1 MKKSVSDTLGS
12 VRLIYRRNMP
22 DRGKTSSG
30 FLFRDAVIR
39 KREIRSPAH
48 SGHEPGKGL
57 RIMKNIETFGELRNA
72 LPSTGKS
79 RVPGINQLRRKAELF
94 FRRETAT
101 GFIEIFDN
109 GFFIYEE
116 CGRQTVYAVDRCASM
131 KTYDSF
137 AKDEMTEEL
146 DPYPWNLI
154 LESAATARLDHNA
167 ESREQSQSEISID
180 AEESQNNPDL
190 SVRPE
195 HEIREE
201 EEAAAELRAGKIARM
216 KAAMKKP
223 TARQQEIAMLYF
235 RDHKTQ
241 DEIAHEIGK
250 SQAYVSKTI
259 NRYME
264 IVKANL

>member
-1 MKKSVSDTLGS
+1 
-12 VRLIYRRNMP
+12 MP
-22 DRGKTSSG
+22 DRGKPSSG

-39 KREIRSPAH
+39 KRDIRSPAHSGH

-57 RIMKNIETFGELRNA
+57 RIMKNIKTFGELRNA

-131 KTYDSF
+131 KTYDSY
-137 AKDEMTEEL
+137 AKDVMTDEL
-146 DPYPWNLI
+146 DPYPWDLI
-154 LESAATARLDHNA
+154 LESAAAARLDHNA

-180 AEESQNNPDL
+180 AEESQNNPAL

-201 EEAAAELRAGKIARM
+201 EEERTSQRIARC
-216 KAAMKKP
+216 KA
-223 TARQQEIAMLYF
+223 IAKEYESLREDQKEMIKLYF
-235 RDHKTQ
+235 
-241 DEIAHEIGK
+241 
-250 SQAYVSKTI
+250 
-259 NRYME
+259 
-264 IVKANL
+264 VKKMRQEDIANLLGIDRTSVTRRIATIRKHFSKYV